1 LPIVALG
8 NGKQTLLSARQKLT
22 ATGSRFHIKANS
34 RDGLGR
40 KKMETRREQPDDSQR
55 RDYTDA
61 AAAAS
66 ADLRQR
72 YTVIAV
78 MSSPSGLCRTY
89 YTEKSINVADSN
101 VSYVWREG

>member
-1 LPIVALG
+1 LSIVALG

-22 ATGSRFHIKANS
+22 ATGSRVHIKANS
-34 RDGLGR
+34 RDGQG
-40 KKMETRREQPDDSQR
+40 KKRSGTRHEQPDDGQR

-61 AAAAS
+61 AAAAF

-89 YTEKSINVADSN
+89 YTEK
-101 VSYVWREG
+101 